1 MGPRFCKRGN
11 MLTVGAM
18 ALPLLGASMG
28 PRFCKRGNRR
38 EQVAIRRGVDRLQWG
53 HAFVSVETR
62 MSRATLLSRPAS
74 MGPRFCKRGNWW
86 TRLRRHSGSHVA
98 SMGPRFCKRGNSCGA
113 CARAISNSQA
123 SMGPRFCKRG
133 NYAVHYT
140 TLTRACA
147 SMGPRFC
154 KRGNVR
160 NKARYAAFVVGL
172 QWGHAFVSVETRG

>member
-1 MGPRFCKRGN
+1 
-11 MLTVGAM
+11 
-18 ALPLLGASMG
+18 MG

-123 SMGPRFCKRG
+123 SMG
-133 NYAVHYT
+133 H
-140 TLTRACA
+140 
-147 SMGPRFC
+147 
-154 KRGNVR
+154 
-160 NKARYAAFVVGL
+160 AFVSVETMPSTIPRSRALVL
-172 QWGHAFVSVETRG
+172 QWGHAFVSVETFATRRATLRLWLGFNGATLL